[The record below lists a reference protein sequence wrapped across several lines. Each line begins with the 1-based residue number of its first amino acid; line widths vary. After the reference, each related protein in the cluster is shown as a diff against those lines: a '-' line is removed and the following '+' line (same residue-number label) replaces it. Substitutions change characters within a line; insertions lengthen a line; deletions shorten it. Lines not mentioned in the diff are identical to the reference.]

1 MSGKGFRADEATISA
16 ISAHLSTGA
25 DSLRAP
31 STPPPPVKAGRLTA
45 VFAALGAELAGE
57 SEKLMSQFGGAAQA
71 VKTAGESY
79 AQVDDNVKRN
89 LRPEYE
95 KPGWNPGPVPPG
107 TA

>member
-1 MSGKGFRADEATISA
+1 MSGQGFRADEATIEAVSA
-16 ISAHLSTGA
+16 QLSTGA
-25 DSLRAP
+25 DSLKAP
-31 STPPPPVKAGRLTA
+31 NTPPPRVKAGRLTA
-45 VFAALGAELAGE
+45 VFAALGAELGEE

-79 AQVDDNVKRN
+79 AQVDDKVKRD

-95 KPGWNPGPVPPG
+95 KPGWNPGPLPPG